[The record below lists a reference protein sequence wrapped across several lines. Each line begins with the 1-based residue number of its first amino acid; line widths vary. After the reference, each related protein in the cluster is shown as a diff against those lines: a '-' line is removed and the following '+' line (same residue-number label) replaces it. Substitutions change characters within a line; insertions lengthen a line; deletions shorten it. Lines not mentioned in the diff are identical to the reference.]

1 MPFASLDDWITAAP
15 LAFTV
20 GFFVGLGLA
29 SKYRITR
36 ANPPNTQGTNEHE
49 EGKQ

>member
-1 MPFASLDDWITAAP
+1 MAMLAALSDWLMVAP

-20 GFFVGLGLA
+20 GFFTGLALA

-36 ANPPNTQGTNEHE
+36 ANPPNTTDDTKGTP
-49 EGKQ
+49 